1 MLSEKTFK
9 KIAVAI
15 CFVLDVTCDVM
26 VMAMAVLVIYYVAC
40 LFKLFSATHLIYQLF
55 IVNCIFLQSNV

>member
-40 LFKLFSATHLIYQLF
+40 LFKLFSATHLIY
-55 IVNCIFLQSNV
+55 